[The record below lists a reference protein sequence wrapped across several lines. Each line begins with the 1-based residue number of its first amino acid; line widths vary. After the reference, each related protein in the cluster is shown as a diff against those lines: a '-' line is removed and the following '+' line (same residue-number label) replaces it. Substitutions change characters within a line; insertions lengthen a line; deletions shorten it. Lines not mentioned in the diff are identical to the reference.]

1 MVVTPTS
8 VSMDT
13 DRKKRFILEFR
24 SAKANSGSDNL
35 VCRTFDGYIGTVEW
49 LIISGDFT
57 FVIYDL
63 KYFITARIIIKIY
76 ALNGRLHQRKYNFKS
91 GKRLWP
97 MIFLI
102 TEVASF
108 YDLTKHLVNQTRKF
122 LGASLNATKL
132 RSTLS

>member
-1 MVVTPTS
+1 MVLTPTS

-35 VCRTFDGYIGTVEW
+35 VCRTFDGYIGTEEW

-91 GKRLWP
+91 GKCLWP

-108 YDLTKHLVNQTRKF
+108 YDLTKHLVNQTRRF
-122 LGASLNATKL
+122 LSASLNPVSL
-132 RSTLS
+132 HSFNI